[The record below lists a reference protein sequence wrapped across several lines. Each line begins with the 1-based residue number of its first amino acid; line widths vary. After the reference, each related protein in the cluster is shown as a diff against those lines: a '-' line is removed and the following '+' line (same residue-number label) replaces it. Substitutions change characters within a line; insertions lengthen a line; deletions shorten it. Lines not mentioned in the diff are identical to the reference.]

1 MMLLVPLTG
10 TSSFVRSS
18 DEQSGRR
25 KRIRTKV
32 MTEMAVDEASS
43 SGISDD
49 SLDGVRAEIL

>member
-10 TSSFVRSS
+10 TSSFVRPS

-32 MTEMAVDEASS
+32 MTEMAVEEASS
-43 SGISDD
+43 SGISDE

>member
-10 TSSFVRSS
+10 TSSLVRSS

-25 KRIRTKV
+25 KRMRTKV
-32 MTEMAVDEASS
+32 MTEIAVEEASS